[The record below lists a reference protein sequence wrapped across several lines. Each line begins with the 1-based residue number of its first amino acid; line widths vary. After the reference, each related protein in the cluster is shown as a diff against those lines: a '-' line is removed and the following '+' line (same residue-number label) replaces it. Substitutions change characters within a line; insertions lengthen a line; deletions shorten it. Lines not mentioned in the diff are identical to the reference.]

1 MSYDIASRLPLLK
14 AWLRKCRGSRWNFL
28 AMRSRTRDMHGVNC
42 THPRAETRREIDRQK
57 ETETQTGRRTTIDTI
72 SETAVSHSVRASDE
86 HHTSIAYSGIET
98 SSVKKNMTT
107 TTQLRSASVRC
118 SLYTLIDS
126 LDVHTQSTRVRSSSL
141 TSSLRYLFSTWH
153 EHFS

>member
-1 MSYDIASRLPLLK
+1 
-14 AWLRKCRGSRWNFL
+14 
-28 AMRSRTRDMHGVNC
+28 MRSRTRDMHGVNC

-98 SSVKKNMTT
+98 SSVKKKHDDDDAAA
-107 TTQLRSASVRC
+107 QC
-118 SLYTLIDS
+118 I
-126 LDVHTQSTRVRSSSL
+126 SSMLSI
-141 TSSLRYLFSTWH
+141 H
-153 EHFS
+153 